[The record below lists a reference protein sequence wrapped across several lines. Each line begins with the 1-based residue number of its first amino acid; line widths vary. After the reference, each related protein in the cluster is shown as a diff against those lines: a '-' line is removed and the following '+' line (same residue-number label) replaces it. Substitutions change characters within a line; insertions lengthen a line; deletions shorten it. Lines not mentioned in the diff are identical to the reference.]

1 MGATVTDKPVE
12 KVIKNAIKLLREI
25 YPQSTYLYFP
35 LLSTA
40 LIWAVRRP
48 KEWEESIL
56 SWQVWPDPDYIEA
69 KPNDFVLEFF
79 SSRPLL
85 QNAYSEEIQHKDWK
99 ALRTAFIRLYPIFG
113 LEDPFLSALFREEIE
128 AKNFSKIVLEFDTR
142 VEQAKRDI
150 RALKEDHRLLAGLR
164 AFAEELASLGTTFL
178 VESEVQRSLQ
188 DILEDQLKGT
198 DEQ

>member
-1 MGATVTDKPVE
+1 VTDKPVE

-25 YPQSTYLYFP
+25 YPRNTYLYFP

-40 LIWAVRRP
+40 LVWAVRRS
-48 KEWEESIL
+48 KKWEESIL
-56 SWQVWPDPDYIEA
+56 SWQVWPNPDYIRV

-79 SSRPLL
+79 LSRPLL
-85 QNAYSEEIQHKDWK
+85 QTAYSEEIQHEDWK
-99 ALRTAFIRLYPIFG
+99 TLRAVFIRLYPIFG
-113 LEDPFLSALFREEIE
+113 LEDPFLMALFGEEIE

-142 VEQAKRDI
+142 VEKAKRDI
-150 RALKEDHRLLAGLR
+150 RALKEDHRLLAGLK
-164 AFAEELASLGTTFL
+164 AFGEEMASLGTTLL

-198 DEQ
+198 DE

>member
-1 MGATVTDKPVE
+1 MTDKPVE

-25 YPQSTYLYFP
+25 YPRNTYLYFP

-40 LIWAVRRP
+40 LVWAVRRS
-48 KEWEESIL
+48 KKWEESIF
-56 SWQVWPDPDYIEA
+56 SWQVWPDPDYIRA

-79 SSRPLL
+79 LSRPLL
-85 QNAYSEEIQHKDWK
+85 QTAYSEEIQHEDWK
-99 ALRTAFIRLYPIFG
+99 TLRAVFIRLYPIFG
-113 LEDPFLSALFREEIE
+113 LEDPFLMALFGEEIE

-142 VEQAKRDI
+142 VEKAKRDI
-150 RALKEDHRLLAGLR
+150 RALKEDHRLLAGLK
-164 AFAEELASLGTTFL
+164 AFGEEMASLGTTLL

-198 DEQ
+198 DE